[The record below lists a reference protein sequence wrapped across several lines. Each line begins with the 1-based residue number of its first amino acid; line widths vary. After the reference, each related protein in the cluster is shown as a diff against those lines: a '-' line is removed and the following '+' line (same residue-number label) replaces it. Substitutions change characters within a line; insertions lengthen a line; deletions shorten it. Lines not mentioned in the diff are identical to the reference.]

1 MERVLQLE
9 QLPVDILIQI
19 FNYLDQPSR
28 LQICLVSK
36 FMLKTCICIMWYVP
50 KCTTAFALNALMAT
64 INNGSNN
71 LYPYSSYMSG
81 LNLSFD
87 QAVHIDVCCNT
98 ILSLRT
104 LWIENVESL
113 SPTFLNQIA
122 RDIAELGLSRCSKE
136 TINSISVIL
145 ARYKQ
150 RSKLEQID
158 IYDCYMS
165 DQMVHQMVV
174 STPML
179 KRFNYCRSGFLSDSS
194 IFAIVEHCQLIESL
208 IMTLPRHIVQA
219 NTVTFAALEVL
230 AQLPRLKIF
239 VCRGQVR
246 IATKQNEEWM
256 YKHCPSLIHCDF
268 SFDT

>member
-28 LQICLVSK
+28 LQVCLVSK
-36 FMLKTCICIMWYVP
+36 FMLKTCICIM
-50 KCTTAFALNALMAT
+50 C
-64 INNGSNN
+64 NN

-87 QAVHIDVCCNT
+87 QADHIDVCCNT
-98 ILSLRT
+98 TLSLRT
-104 LWIENVESL
+104 LWIENVESI
-113 SPTFLNQIA
+113 SPTFLNQIV
-122 RDIAELGLSRCSKE
+122 RDVAELGLSKCSKE
-136 TINSISVIL
+136 TIRSVSVTL
-145 ARYKQ
+145 AQYKQ

-165 DQMVHQMVV
+165 DQMVRQMVI

-179 KRFNYCRSGFLSDSS
+179 KRFNYYRSGFLSDSS

-230 AQLPRLKIF
+230 AQLPGLKIF

-256 YKHCPSLIHCDF
+256 YKHCSSLIHCDL